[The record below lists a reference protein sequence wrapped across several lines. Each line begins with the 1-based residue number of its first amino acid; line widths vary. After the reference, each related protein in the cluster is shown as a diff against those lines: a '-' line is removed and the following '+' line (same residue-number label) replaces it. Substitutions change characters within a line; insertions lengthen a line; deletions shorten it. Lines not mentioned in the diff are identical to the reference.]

1 MKKLSRFLDMNF
13 HAKSGV
19 CSSKNGRVFA
29 LAMNEDTYTT
39 TTTSKKCPPPW
50 GCFVTFLLSILCAM
64 YLFLLY
70 TTKNL
75 EVYLIS
81 GRH

>member
-29 LAMNEDTYTT
+29 LGMKEDTYTT
-39 TTTSKKCPPPW
+39 TTTSKNAPPP
-50 GCFVTFLLSILCAM
+50 GMFCYLSSVYFVCNVF
-64 YLFLLY
+64 
-70 TTKNL
+70 
-75 EVYLIS
+75 IS
-81 GRH
+81 TIRN

>member
-29 LAMNEDTYTT
+29 LGMKEDTYTT
-39 TTTSKKCPPPW
+39 TTTSKNPPP
-50 GCFVTFLLSILCAM
+50 GDVLLPFFH
-64 YLFLLY
+64 LFCVQCIYFYY
-70 TTKNL
+70 TQL
-75 EVYLIS
+75 RI
-81 GRH
+81 